1 MKLASIPAIDGGMK
15 RVPGTP
21 IAIRLVRSA
30 KAIAA
35 GTLVILGLLIAGPAD
50 MAHAD
55 GSWSL
60 QATVANTYTSN
71 KRWSKPS
78 QLGGPT
84 TQLKYTSSA
93 SKKPA
98 KKAKKVVKAKKKKK
112 KIAWK
117 GGAKS
122 FKNKPAKAV
131 AKPVKVAS
139 LGKTLDVQ
147 PTPESKPSLS
157 GGAVRWVASAGCLN
171 GQLKAVVNQVAA
183 KFGPVTV
190 SSTCRSK
197 KRNRRAGGAKRSQHL
212 TGNAVDFRVHANHKA
227 AYAYLKSHGSVG
239 GYKHYG
245 GGLFH
250 IDTGPRRT
258 W

>member
-1 MKLASIPAIDGGMK
+1 MTLASNPAIDGGMEIM
-15 RVPGTP
+15 PGAS
-21 IAIRLVRSA
+21 IAARLIQSA
-30 KAIAA
+30 KSIATA
-35 GTLVILGLLIAGPAD
+35 CLVTLALLFAGPVGT
-50 MAHAD
+50 AHAD
-55 GSWSL
+55 GTWSL
-60 QATVANTYTSN
+60 QAAVANTYTSN

-78 QLGGPT
+78 YLGGPT
-84 TQLKYTSSA
+84 TQLKYATSTPQKP
-93 SKKPA
+93 KKP
-98 KKAKKVVKAKKKKK
+98 KKVVKAKKKKK
-112 KIAWK
+112 IGWK

-122 FKNKPAKAV
+122 FKNTAKKSV
-131 AKPVKVAS
+131 SKPVKVAS
-139 LGKTLDVQ
+139 LGNSLDVQ
-147 PTPESKPSLS
+147 PAPEAQPSLS

-190 SSTCRSK
+190 NSTCRSK
-197 KRNRRAGGAKRSQHL
+197 KRNRRVGGAKQSKHL

-227 AYAYLKSHGSVG
+227 AYAFLKSHGSVG